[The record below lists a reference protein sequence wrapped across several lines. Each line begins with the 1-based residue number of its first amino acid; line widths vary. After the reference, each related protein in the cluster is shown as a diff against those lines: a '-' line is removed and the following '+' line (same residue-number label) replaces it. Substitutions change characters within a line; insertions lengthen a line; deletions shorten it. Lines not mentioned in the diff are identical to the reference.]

1 MISIVS
7 PKYKLLILA
16 LSILVMSHRLYM
28 MVHGGLLM
36 LVFFAVTINSI
47 EEGSED
53 SEECAND
60 DCF

>member
-1 MISIVS
+1 
-7 PKYKLLILA
+7 
-16 LSILVMSHRLYM
+16 MSHRLYM